1 MPLSSVSCSSKQFRR
16 IQHTRIQH
24 YIECRF
30 LPWQDFFSFR
40 FFLVISSFLHFCTSP
55 AYFRQGLW
63 LVAALCIIGCCFKI
77 NTNYVKWHNWHNNV
91 QCNKRTDRFYCL
103 FFNTGHQPE
112 NHMVGNPIVYIK
124 CDCVSS
130 WAPVCGSGHILDQ
143 PLRLVSPNIQEG
155 KAHIWSPSLCLHM
168 QLESSRAEP
177 VNTERK
183 AETKHQHMHALYFYI
198 PMFVFI
204 IATDS
209 LHQCL
214 DSGFHCR
221 SFLRDRAHSGILGTQ
236 KTPCREHP

>member
-1 MPLSSVSCSSKQFRR
+1 MLKPDTLCPNTQAQNSVRYTVNVSSNYNLHLTMPLSSVSCSSKQFRR

-103 FFNTGHQPE
+103 FFHTGHQPE
-112 NHMVGNPIVYIK
+112 NHMVGNPIVYIS
-124 CDCVSS
+124 VI
-130 WAPVCGSGHILDQ
+130 VCL
-143 PLRLVSPNIQEG
+143 
-155 KAHIWSPSLCLHM
+155 
-168 QLESSRAEP
+168 
-177 VNTERK
+177 
-183 AETKHQHMHALYFYI
+183 
-198 PMFVFI
+198 
-204 IATDS
+204 
-209 LHQCL
+209 
-214 DSGFHCR
+214 
-221 SFLRDRAHSGILGTQ
+221 
-236 KTPCREHP
+236 REHLFVVLGIF